1 MGPTMTPNGP
11 ITTATARR
19 IDDAAYGILCGSITL
34 MALWMRVHRPVE
46 APGRQE
52 LILLGPVLAGS
63 LAKA

>member
-1 MGPTMTPNGP
+1 
-11 ITTATARR
+11 
-19 IDDAAYGILCGSITL
+19 